1 MKKYLG
7 LALLSTMLF
16 GCASA
21 NLNVSKPY
29 ITNKNAKLSLSI
41 SKDPGVLIP
50 PKQFE
55 LIENQISEGLTQS
68 GLLSSSEVRSE
79 HTVTIDMRSFRM
91 RDDAARLT
99 VGILAGCDN
108 INSLVTVTDTSTNEV
123 VGKSEISIKECAAW
137 GVAEQVIKKYTEGVV
152 NYLSNK
158 KGA

>member
-7 LALLSTMLF
+7 LVLLLTMLF

-29 ITNKNAKLSLSI
+29 ISDKATKLSLSI

-50 PKQFE
+50 EEQYQQ
-55 LIENQISEGLTQS
+55 IENEISQGLTQR
-68 GLLSSSEVRSE
+68 GLLSPSGYEPK
-79 HTVTIDMRSFRM
+79 HCVTIDVHSFRM
-91 RDDAARLT
+91 RSDGARLS

-137 GVAEQVIKKYTEGVV
+137 GVAEQVIKKYTEGVI